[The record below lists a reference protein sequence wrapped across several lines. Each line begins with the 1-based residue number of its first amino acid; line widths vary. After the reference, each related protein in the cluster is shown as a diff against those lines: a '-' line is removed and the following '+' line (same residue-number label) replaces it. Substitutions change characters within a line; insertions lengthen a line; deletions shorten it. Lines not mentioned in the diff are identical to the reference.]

1 MLACLAGSSQFS
13 SQYLPESFAEEA
25 FWDIQSEAAL
35 VLFFE
40 GITLIYVLHNSV
52 TNQKLF
58 IYWFICF

>member
-1 MLACLAGSSQFS
+1 MVACLAGSSQFS
-13 SQYLPESFAEEA
+13 SQYLSESFAVEA
-25 FWDIQSEAAL
+25 FWDIHPEASLL
-35 VLFFE
+35 VFE